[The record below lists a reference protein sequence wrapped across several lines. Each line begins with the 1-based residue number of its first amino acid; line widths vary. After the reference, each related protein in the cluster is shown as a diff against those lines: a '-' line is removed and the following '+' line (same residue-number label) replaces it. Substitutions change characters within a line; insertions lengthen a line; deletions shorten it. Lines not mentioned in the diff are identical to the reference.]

1 MSKEICSWEKIEA
14 QLPNNLPE
22 GSNKKLK
29 GYFRVQ
35 ERLARKQNKRAQ
47 QLSNM
52 LNNIAGFTEL
62 EDRYEG
68 VFAAIDVAVN
78 GRTNREVEPVF
89 RINS

>member
-1 MSKEICSWEKIEA
+1 
-14 QLPNNLPE
+14 
-22 GSNKKLK
+22 
-29 GYFRVQ
+29 
-35 ERLARKQNKRAQ
+35 LARKQNKRAQ